1 MHESAVFGGGKRVIT
16 DSDFQGGKVDC
27 VFSGFEIDL
36 RGATMLRDSAVLK
49 VDAVFGGA
57 EIKVPAA
64 WEVVMKGSGVF
75 GGFADQT
82 QHPDRRLNPNP
93 KVLIVKGGAVFGGV
107 TVKN

>member
-1 MHESAVFGGGKRVIT
+1 VIT
-16 DSDFQGGKVDC
+16 AADFQGGKVDC
-27 VFSGFEIDL
+27 VFGGFEIDL
-36 RGATMLRDSAVLK
+36 RGATMLRDYAVLK

-82 QHPDRRLNPNP
+82 QHPDRNLNPNP
-93 KVLIVKGGAVFGGV
+93 KRLIVKGGAVFGGV
-107 TVKN
+107 TIKN